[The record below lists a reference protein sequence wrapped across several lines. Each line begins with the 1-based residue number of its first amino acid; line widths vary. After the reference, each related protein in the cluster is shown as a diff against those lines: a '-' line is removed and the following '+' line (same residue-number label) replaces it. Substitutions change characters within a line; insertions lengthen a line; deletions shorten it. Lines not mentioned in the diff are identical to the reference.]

1 MDLLKITLIQQ
12 GGPVMYPLLAVSV
25 LGFVLFIERTL
36 FLHKGHVGIEDFVA
50 GIKNLVRKK
59 RLVEALTVC
68 EDTPGPMARIV
79 KSGLL
84 AYGETRENVRAAL
97 QSAAIVEV
105 PVLERRIGTIAA
117 IARVA
122 PLLGFLGT
130 LIAAIQALYILE
142 ASNGDSGRFSEL
154 LAQALVTSA
163 VGLAIAVMAS
173 LAHHFLHGRVRALV
187 HDIEYV
193 GHSLHQFLVADAA
206 ENRLPADPA
215 DAADDAA
222 GTTGESEQ

>member
-1 MDLLKITLIQQ
+1 MELLKITLIQQ
-12 GGPVMYPLLAVSV
+12 GGPVMYPLLFVSL
-25 LGFVLFIERTL
+25 LGFVLFVERAL
-36 FLHKGHVGIEDFVA
+36 FLHKGHVGIEDFIG

-59 RLVEALTVC
+59 RLVEALTLC

-84 AYGETRENVRAAL
+84 HYGESRESVRAAL

-130 LIAAIQALYILE
+130 LIAAIQALYYLE
-142 ASNGDSGRFSEL
+142 ASNADSGRFSEL
-154 LAQALVTSA
+154 LAQALITSA
-163 VGLAIAVMAS
+163 VGLAIAVMAA

-187 HDIEYV
+187 HDIEWV
-193 GHSLHQFLVADAA
+193 GHNLHQFLVADAA
-206 ENRLPADPA
+206 GGLEAG
-215 DAADDAA
+215 DAQRSGGGAEE
-222 GTTGESEQ
+222 G